1 MAHPTDYS
9 QFLQIEGDRIFAPLK
24 NKTLK
29 LTPEERVRQE
39 FIHILLTDY
48 HFTADQMAQEVKV
61 SNSKRGQGNAR
72 ADIVIWRSKED
83 KKEKK
88 SPVIVVECKAQQ
100 VTIREEDYYQGMNYA
115 AWAGADFFVT
125 TNQKETKF
133 FRVVKGEIPKRLD
146 EIIAIPNATEVGNEK
161 KIQAL
166 LTQTKQFTR
175 DEFSRLLFKCHNII
189 RNNDKLSPEAAF
201 DEISKIL
208 FMKIRYERE
217 QARKRSI
224 FSRAEFEDLQRA
236 DAKMR
241 PGDEIQRNSFYQ
253 YLFAQTKNFFQ
264 ADELFESTDTLKI
277 REASFLQI
285 VKELEKYNLSDTS
298 DDVKGIAFEK
308 FLGNTFR
315 GELGQFFTPRPVV
328 DYIVDILDPQE
339 GETVCDPCCGSGGFL
354 IKAFEYVRD
363 HIERHVQAVKEK
375 VKEEYYTEGFG
386 KLPEAEQEAITA
398 RVEELFTQLNA
409 ELDLH
414 NPKSRLRRLSYDC
427 IYGTDANPRMART
440 AKMNMI
446 MHGDGHGGVHHHD
459 GLLNINGIFDGRFD
473 VILTNPPFG
482 SRVDKKLEVQEGDLP
497 TAEKITLYTERY
509 GDDYPEKA
517 LGQIRDKVGEPVLDL
532 FEISTQTGQ
541 SLTEVLFLERCLN
554 LLRPGGRMGV
564 VLPEG
569 VLNSSSLQRVREF
582 IEDRAK
588 LLNVTSIP
596 QDVFMASGATVK
608 PSVVFLKKFTEE
620 EAATYATL
628 QAEESA
634 IALLEYGPKLEG
646 LKTEYEAR
654 RADYKDTIFATD
666 RKALDRTYKQ
676 QRTEL
681 EERMAAQ
688 MRQAVK
694 QRFSYPVPM
703 VEVQSAGIS
712 STGTVIE
719 NELVPI
725 AEEFRQYRRS
735 HKLWQNRYELVKY
748 HLPAPDTNA
757 HLVRLMLGEEAPT
770 YGRALNLADFS

>member
-1 MAHPTDYS
+1 M
-9 QFLQIEGDRIFAPLK
+9 
-24 NKTLK
+24 LK

-48 HFTADQMAQEVKV
+48 HFIAEQMAQEVKV

-83 KKEKK
+83 RKAKK

-146 EIIAIPNATEVGNEK
+146 EITAIPNAAEVGNEK

-175 DEFSRLLFKCHNII
+175 DDFSRLLFKCHNII

-224 FSRAEFEDLQRA
+224 FSRAEFEELQRH
-236 DAKMR
+236 DAKVR
-241 PGDEIQRNSFYQ
+241 PAEETRKMPFYQ
-253 YLFAQTKNFFQ
+253 YLFEQTKRFFA
-264 ADELFESTDTLKI
+264 ADELFETTDTLKI

-339 GETVCDPCCGSGGFL
+339 GETICDPCCGSGGFL

-375 VKEEYYTEGFG
+375 VKEEYFTDEFNQ
-386 KLPEAEQEAITA
+386 LPEAEQEATTA
-398 RVEELFTQLNA
+398 QVEELFGQLNA
-409 ELDLH
+409 ELDLQ
-414 NPKSRLRRLSYDC
+414 NPESRLRRLSYDC
-427 IYGTDANPRMART
+427 IFGTDANPRMART

-459 GLLNINGIFDGRFD
+459 GLLNVNGIFDGRFD

-482 SRVDKKLEVQEGDLP
+482 SRVDKKLEVQESDLP
-497 TAEKITLYTERY
+497 TAEKLAHYTERY
-509 GDDYPEKA
+509 GPDYAEKS
-517 LGQIRDKVGEPVLDL
+517 LGQCQDKVGESVLDL
-532 FEISTQTGQ
+532 FDIAKETGQ
-541 SLTEVLFLERCLN
+541 SQTEVLFLERCLN

-608 PSVVFLKKFTEE
+608 PSVVFLKKFTDE
-620 EAATYATL
+620 EATTYAAL
-628 QAEESA
+628 QAEEHA
-634 IALLEYGPKLEG
+634 TAMRDYGPRLDA
-646 LKTEYEAR
+646 LKTEYDAR
-654 RADYKDTIFATD
+654 RADYKDAAFAAD
-666 RKALDRTYKQ
+666 RKALDRTYRQ
-676 QRTEL
+676 QKAEL
-681 EERMAAQ
+681 EERLAAQ
-688 MRQAVK
+688 VRQAVK

-703 VEVQSAGIS
+703 VEVENAGIS

-719 NELVPI
+719 NELVPV
-725 AEEFRQYRRS
+725 AQEFRQYRLS
-735 HKLWQNRYELVKY
+735 HRLWQNRYELVKY
-748 HLPAPDTNA
+748 HLPETAAPA
-757 HLVRLMLGEEAPT
+757 ALVRIMLGEDTPA
-770 YGRALNLADFS
+770 YGRALEPANF